1 MSGHNKWANIKHTKE
16 KQDAIRGKK
25 FTQLGKLIAVA
36 VKEGGSDP
44 TTNARLRDCIAKAKE
59 ANMPNDNIQRSIKKA
74 SGELGNVDYTEITYE
89 GYGPAGSAVI
99 VNCLTDNKNRTA
111 GEIRHIF
118 DKSGGSMGSTG
129 CVSYMFKNVGL
140 IDVMKDTGIEEDILM
155 DIALEG
161 GAYDL
166 EDCGDCFT
174 VKVEPSDFSACREF
188 LESKG
193 VKIASSEVSM
203 VPDNYVDILE
213 DDKYTSFV
221 NFIDKLE
228 ENDDVQDVYH
238 NVNLKEETEE

>member
-25 FTQLGKLIAVA
+25 FTQIGKLITVA
-36 VKEGGSDP
+36 VKEGGPDP
-44 TTNARLRDCIAKAKE
+44 NSNAKLRDCIAKAKE

-74 SGELGNVDYTEITYE
+74 SGELGSVDYTEITYE

-118 DKSGGSMGSTG
+118 DKAGGSMGSTG
-129 CVSYMFKNVGL
+129 CVSYMFKNVGV
-140 IDVMKDTGIEEDILM
+140 IVVENAQEDELFEL
-155 DIALEG
+155 ALEA
-161 GAYDL
+161 GAYDV
-166 EDCGDCFT
+166 EAQDNCFL
-174 VKVEPSDFSACREF
+174 VKVEPAQFSACREF
-188 LESKG
+188 LQNKG
-193 VKIASSEVSM
+193 VKIVSSEVSM
-203 VPDNYVDILE
+203 IPDNYIDIEE

-221 NFIDKLE
+221 NFLDKLE

-238 NVNLKEETEE
+238 NVNLKEEE

>member
-25 FTQLGKLIAVA
+25 FTQIGKLITVA
-36 VKEGGSDP
+36 VKEGGPDP
-44 TTNARLRDCIAKAKE
+44 NSNAKLRDCIAKAKE

-74 SGELGNVDYTEITYE
+74 SGELGSVDYTEITYE

-118 DKSGGSMGSTG
+118 DKSGGSMGSNG
-129 CVSYMFKNVGL
+129 CVSYMFKKVGV
-140 IDVMKDTGIEEDILM
+140 IVVEDAQEETLFEW
-155 DIALEG
+155 ALEA
-161 GAYDL
+161 GAYDV
-166 EDCGDCFT
+166 ESQDDCFL
-174 VKVEPSDFSACREF
+174 VKVEPSEFSACREY
-188 LESKG
+188 LERKS
-193 VKIASSEVSM
+193 VKIVSSEVSM
-203 VPDNYVDILE
+203 IPDTYLDIDDE
-213 DDKYTSFV
+213 DKYTSFT
-221 NFIDKLE
+221 NFLDKLE